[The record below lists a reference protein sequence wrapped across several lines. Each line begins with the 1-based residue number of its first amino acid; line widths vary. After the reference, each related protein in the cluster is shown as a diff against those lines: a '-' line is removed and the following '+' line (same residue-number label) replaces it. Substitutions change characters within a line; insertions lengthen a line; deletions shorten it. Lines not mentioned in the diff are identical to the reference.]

1 MRNELKV
8 FENEKFGKLEVLVE
22 NGKEYFPAKE
32 IAIILGYK
40 NPNDA
45 ILRHCKNEGVVFHE
59 GVINS
64 GLGEQKVNKKYIKN
78 ISREETKMKKKRGNK
93 NKK

>member
-64 GLGEQKVNKKYIKN
+64 GLGEQKVNKK
-78 ISREETKMKKKRGNK
+78 
-93 NKK
+93 